1 MLSNSI
7 QAPKIAEPLQNHQQQ
22 IQTSQN
28 QILDTPINSRRP
40 RARHFSARSNRSRS
54 SSHSRVSH
62 SRRSSIVFSDNE
74 ATEELSNCVRDLVN
88 EVRELVNS
96 RNPSP
101 LQNQRYKGFRR
112 NSVKHNSA
120 LISRKYRPSS
130 RNKIINLFRY
140 FQYKEFLNVF

>member
-1 MLSNSI
+1 MLSSI

-22 IQTSQN
+22 IQPSQN

-62 SRRSSIVFSDNE
+62 SRRSSVVFSDNE

-101 LQNQRYKGFRR
+101 LQNQRYKFIQIITIK
-112 NSVKHNSA
+112 NN
-120 LISRKYRPSS
+120 LDMISRKYRPAS
-130 RNKIINLFRY
+130 RNKINKTSNIFRY
-140 FQYKEFLNVF
+140 FLTKKIS